1 MRVDPISLYD
11 YEARAQQ
18 VLPHDNWD
26 FIAGGSKDE
35 LTTRRN
41 RTAFDALSLRPRF
54 LREVT
59 ERKLATT
66 VLGTPISF
74 PVMICP
80 AGGHK
85 IAHPEG
91 ECATARGA
99 GMSQTLMM
107 LSTSS
112 HYSMEDVARVAT
124 GPLWFQLYHR
134 GYDLTKMLVQR
145 AEHAGFK
152 AIVLTV
158 DTPLPA
164 PKERDVRNR
173 YTNPF
178 PLGNFRA
185 STDDLPDLSGTD
197 EAPNWRPAR
206 VAPLTWKELDWLRS
220 LTTLPLVLK
229 GVRTAEDAHIATEC
243 GINGILVST
252 HGGRQMDATLGA
264 IESLPEIVEACKGR
278 AEVYLDSGVRRGSD
292 VLKALALGARAVGVG
307 RPLYWGLAVNGAEG
321 VHGMLEVLRNELD
334 QVLGYCGQTDVQH
347 LEPRLVTVPYG
358 WGNGTMYP

>member
-1 MRVDPISLYD
+1 MPVDPINLYD

-18 VLPHDNWD
+18 VLPHDYWD

-41 RTAFDALSLRPRF
+41 RSAFDAISLRPRF
-54 LREVT
+54 LRELA
-59 ERKLATT
+59 ERQLATT

-85 IAHPEG
+85 LAHPEG

-112 HYSMEDVARVAT
+112 HYSMEEVAKAAS

-134 GYDLTKMLVQR
+134 GHELTKMLVQR
-145 AEHAGFK
+145 AEQAGYK

-173 YTNPF
+173 YANPF
-178 PLGNFRA
+178 PLPNFRTNNDELVA
-185 STDDLPDLSGTD
+185 MTGTD
-197 EAPNWRPAR
+197 EARKWPKEAMVDAELTSLFAWILSAKRGARGVNSPHFGHVRLSLLHNVSAGDWGAEQLFTRQRDVDSRP
-206 VAPLTWKELDWLRS
+206 
-220 LTTLPLVLK
+220 
-229 GVRTAEDAHIATEC
+229 
-243 GINGILVST
+243 
-252 HGGRQMDATLGA
+252 
-264 IESLPEIVEACKGR
+264 
-278 AEVYLDSGVRRGSD
+278 DSW
-292 VLKALALGARAVGVG
+292 LKALLVFPHTV
-307 RPLYWGLAVNGAEG
+307 LA
-321 VHGMLEVLRNELD
+321 
-334 QVLGYCGQTDVQH
+334 
-347 LEPRLVTVPYG
+347 
-358 WGNGTMYP
+358 

>member
-1 MRVDPISLYD
+1 MREDPINLYD

-18 VLPHDNWD
+18 VLPHDYWD

-41 RTAFDALSLRPRF
+41 RSAFDALSLRPRF
-54 LREVT
+54 LRDVT

-99 GMSQTLMM
+99 GMSNTLMM

-112 HYSMEDVARVAT
+112 HSSMEDVAKAAS

-134 GYDLTKMLVQR
+134 GYELTHMLVQR
-145 AEHAGFK
+145 AEHAGYK

-164 PKERDVRNR
+164 PKERDIRNQL
-173 YTNPF
+173 YE
-178 PLGNFRA
+178 PLPTGE
-185 STDDLPDLSGTD
+185 LPRHAG
-197 EAPNWRPAR
+197 R
-206 VAPLTWKELDWLRS
+206 
-220 LTTLPLVLK
+220 
-229 GVRTAEDAHIATEC
+229 
-243 GINGILVST
+243 
-252 HGGRQMDATLGA
+252 HGGAEWHRRSPELAAGA
-264 IESLPEIVEACKGR
+264 GPGARLERIGLAAFADLLAPSAQGDSHGGGR
-278 AEVYLDSGVRRGSD
+278 ARGGGMRRQWHPGVD
-292 VLKALALGARAVGVG
+292 AWRAANG
-307 RPLYWGLAVNGAEG
+307 RHAQC
-321 VHGMLEVLRNELD
+321 H
-334 QVLGYCGQTDVQH
+334 
-347 LEPRLVTVPYG
+347 
-358 WGNGTMYP
+358 

>member
-1 MRVDPISLYD
+1 MADTGAQAELPHSILYMRTEGRMQVAPINLYD

-18 VLPHDNWD
+18 LLPHDYWD

-41 RTAFDALSLRPRF
+41 RSAFDAISLRPRF
-54 LREVT
+54 LREVA

-85 IAHPEG
+85 LAHPEG

-112 HYSMEDVARVAT
+112 HCSMEDVAKVAT

-134 GYDLTKMLVQR
+134 GYELTKMLVQR
-145 AEHAGFK
+145 AEHAGYK
-152 AIVLTV
+152 ANVLTV

-173 YTNPF
+173 YANPY
-178 PLGNFRA
+178 PLANFRA
-185 STDDLPDLSGTD
+185 SADDLAAMSGTD
-197 EAPNWRPAR
+197 EAPNWQPAR
-206 VAPLTWKELDWLRS
+206 VAPLTW
-220 LTTLPLVLK
+220 
-229 GVRTAEDAHIATEC
+229 
-243 GINGILVST
+243 
-252 HGGRQMDATLGA
+252 
-264 IESLPEIVEACKGR
+264 
-278 AEVYLDSGVRRGSD
+278 
-292 VLKALALGARAVGVG
+292 
-307 RPLYWGLAVNGAEG
+307 
-321 VHGMLEVLRNELD
+321 
-334 QVLGYCGQTDVQH
+334 
-347 LEPRLVTVPYG
+347 
-358 WGNGTMYP
+358 